1 MTYDD
6 DNIFAKIIRG
16 EMPCYK
22 VYEDEMTIAFM
33 DVFPQTRGHTLVLP
47 KKSGIDLLN
56 TDPDDLAAAIRV
68 THKVARAVDKAV
80 SPEGI
85 TVAQLNRAPAG
96 QSVFHTHFHIIP
108 RWEGDEV
115 KPHNTVPGNGDEL
128 QALANEIIAAL
139 D

>member
-1 MTYDD
+1 MTYDNN
-6 DNIFAKIIRG
+6 NIFAKIIRG
-16 EMPCYK
+16 EMPCHK
-22 VYEDEMTIAFM
+22 VYEDDKTIAFM

-47 KKSGIDLLN
+47 KKAGIDLLN
-56 TDPDDLAAAIRV
+56 TDPEDLAAAIVV
-68 THKVARAVDKAV
+68 TRKIARAVDKVV

-115 KPHNTVPGNGDEL
+115 KPHNTVPGNSEEL
-128 QALANEIIAAL
+128 EALAKEIVAAIE
-139 D
+139 